1 MAFLNS
7 LSSSSTFESG
17 QNFVAAADHLAC
29 HALLE
34 ETGNFLNIYICVC
47 VQMTGGQLTTQLD
60 VSSESLSWQAD

>member
-34 ETGNFLNIYICVC
+34 ETGNFLNIYVW
-47 VQMTGGQLTTQLD
+47 MTGGQLTTQLD

>member
-7 LSSSSTFESG
+7 LFSSSTFESG

-34 ETGNFLNIYICVC
+34 ETGNFLNIYIYVC
-47 VQMTGGQLTTQLD
+47 ID
-60 VSSESLSWQAD
+60 DWRPIDDAA

>member
-34 ETGNFLNIYICVC
+34 ETGNFLYVC
-47 VQMTGGQLTTQLD
+47 ID
-60 VSSESLSWQAD
+60 DWRPIDDAA

>member
-29 HALLE
+29 RALFE
-34 ETGNFLNIYICVC
+34 EMGNFLNICMDDWRPI
-47 VQMTGGQLTTQLD
+47 D
-60 VSSESLSWQAD
+60 DAA